1 MPKSWKDIILK
12 KKGNA
17 KNLVT
22 LDHHIIRKPQFCS
35 LSKLT
40 GEDLYLILVDTNTA
54 VTTEQGYFENLLE
67 TYEFNWKSYIF

>member
-35 LSKLT
+35 LNKLT
-40 GEDLYLILVDTNTA
+40 GKDLHLILVDTNA
-54 VTTEQGYFENLLE
+54 VETTEPDYFENLLE
-67 TYEFNWKSYIF
+67 TYEFNRKQHIF